1 MKRESRNLRHLSV
14 LMTSDEQMGKPNYL
28 ALHNLGSRP
37 KVEKGGEK
45 KKEERRDQMNFNLT
59 KFQCP
64 KP

>member
-37 KVEKGGEK
+37 KVEKGGGK
-45 KKEERRDQMNFNLT
+45 KKKKRKEEI
-59 KFQCP
+59 K
-64 KP
+64 

>member
-45 KKEERRDQMNFNLT
+45 KKRKEEI
-59 KFQCP
+59 K
-64 KP
+64 